1 MPTASSNPVRS
12 DVPTANDLHSEK
24 VQSPSPDEVPSST
37 QISLNPHPLLRRRE
51 PSGTDD
57 MDDLPSYDLHKT
69 YHDVHS
75 TLNAQ
80 EDSADVTDQ
89 LLTATG
95 RLDLNTLRVRSD
107 RAFSWF
113 GKSASKAGSATAEV
127 NVLLPSAHVGLKSAT
142 IMASSATDY
151 HKEGG
156 PSSIPSSSAVIQK
169 HLSPPATLVPLSWK
183 RGSHTP
189 VPASAV
195 FARKA
200 PPLSLPTL
208 DKYISSL
215 PIVSF
220 PCVRGEEKGKGK
232 ESDVKMFAPMD
243 RLASSGK
250 TLADLE
256 HNSRIAPGWK
266 NRDSIFSALSS
277 IVLGVTGSSALASFY
292 SVHGLFD
299 TLQIFALILNTLVSH
314 NSNQD
319 GKWRTLFLVKIP
331 NILALNF
338 ASTLTESLV
347 LLIIFMVISGIL
359 LYYFH
364 RVTRQCRSL
373 SIPEGQQRVEYPKN
387 PWAAVIVSFLLTV
400 IYLPLSTMAVHVL
413 VWSDDL
419 WVVPNPYIN
428 ATSFPPSVP
437 VLGPSDQYRAPLD
450 FCWTTTMELNEIN
463 YAPVIV
469 ILATI
474 CFLWLTVWF
483 PIHLYRTIRTVAP
496 VVDPYT
502 ELGVLRSRSDMN
514 REYQRLLDRDRNPLC
529 FLYNG
534 FRRGWATYESMFLLA
549 KLTTLLTTAV
559 IDPDNCL
566 FRSLSRSGVQVARQ
580 IILVIAMLVYFIFQC
595 VFAPFLNPVNN
606 ASEWTSR
613 MNYVLT
619 SAIAL
624 GVALDIPGQKILN
637 GVVLYAIYIV
647 TYGLS
652 LYFTIIDMDVMRR
665 VVKRLARRVDF
676 SIDMFSP
683 RVDISSSSPH
693 TKRRIWQEAITTL
706 VLTSPDCEI
715 PKTQAMEFKQARD
728 NEYPPYLLNFAGTPG
743 ERLVENLKI
752 LREIGSVAY
761 YTAVGLMSG
770 PEHAR
775 IRHLEEAIQNHFI
788 GPDCYWKPP
797 AAPIPNCTNFFGN
810 AWWIPFPPTLVIHY
824 DSGSLRVLQE
834 ASQFELYVAQNSSH
848 HIQRKRE
855 IRIALR
861 ALDGQLVTWPY
872 DYTRYVGS
880 REAWCCCGRRYGVQT
895 SIHYRS
901 CVLNIKR
908 SGRLLWEGVDLGSG
922 FTVELTYAKNVKAD
936 GSLIGLTDDYDLTQP
951 LARFFALN
959 EQIIAERLPHVEAVL
974 RGYRHHSRWECLWK
988 EDTLTYRSLTSVYDQ
1003 PQSAVDVAQTI
1014 LKSERDLRVRELVV
1028 NNETVFEISYARFSA
1043 VSNSALATW
1052 WYIFWDDLWRRNY
1065 DTISAMRKYAS
1076 DFNPHY
1082 PTSIAYTPLPRA
1094 VLEAFLTQR
1103 GLLHKVPKWGDFFY
1117 AGFLNKM
1124 YLRMNDIVFHG
1135 TDGVCSCQY

>member
-69 YHDVHS
+69 YHDVYS

-266 NRDSIFSALSS
+266 NRDSIFSALCS

-299 TLQIFALILNTLVSH
+299 TLQIFALILNTL
-314 NSNQD
+314 
-319 GKWRTLFLVKIP
+319 G
-331 NILALNF
+331 
-338 ASTLTESLV
+338 
-347 LLIIFMVISGIL
+347 
-359 LYYFH
+359 
-364 RVTRQCRSL
+364 
-373 SIPEGQQRVEYPKN
+373 
-387 PWAAVIVSFLLTV
+387 
-400 IYLPLSTMAVHVL
+400 
-413 VWSDDL
+413 
-419 WVVPNPYIN
+419 
-428 ATSFPPSVP
+428 
-437 VLGPSDQYRAPLD
+437 
-450 FCWTTTMELNEIN
+450 
-463 YAPVIV
+463 
-469 ILATI
+469 
-474 CFLWLTVWF
+474 
-483 PIHLYRTIRTVAP
+483 
-496 VVDPYT
+496 
-502 ELGVLRSRSDMN
+502 
-514 REYQRLLDRDRNPLC
+514 
-529 FLYNG
+529 
-534 FRRGWATYESMFLLA
+534 
-549 KLTTLLTTAV
+549 
-559 IDPDNCL
+559 
-566 FRSLSRSGVQVARQ
+566 
-580 IILVIAMLVYFIFQC
+580 
-595 VFAPFLNPVNN
+595 
-606 ASEWTSR
+606 
-613 MNYVLT
+613 
-619 SAIAL
+619 
-624 GVALDIPGQKILN
+624 
-637 GVVLYAIYIV
+637 
-647 TYGLS
+647 
-652 LYFTIIDMDVMRR
+652 
-665 VVKRLARRVDF
+665 LARRVDF

-1135 TDGVCSCQY
+1135 TDGAIIFHLGDGESELDMEEVDAETLVQPSMLGIGGGTDYDDGSIRARPLYRWEGILEDPLRKTKRKHRPLLAKIPVWFGLSPLWRSGTPSQGLALDAELKNGRYVLLEDADDPSASDLSDNRHRVKTV